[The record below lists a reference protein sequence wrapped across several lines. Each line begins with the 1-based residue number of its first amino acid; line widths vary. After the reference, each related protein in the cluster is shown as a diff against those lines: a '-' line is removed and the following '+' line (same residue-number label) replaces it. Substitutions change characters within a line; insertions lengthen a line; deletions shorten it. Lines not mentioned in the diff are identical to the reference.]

1 MSPSTSAARKT
12 AAEPS
17 DPAAV
22 PTASEQRGAPAPT
35 PERAARPPIV
45 KSEDWVAAWL
55 GLAIIALVL
64 AGVKPDVPKFKWATD
79 AAVASTVAEK
89 RPAVVALASE
99 AVAAGEQQVAAAAA
113 SLTAAV
119 ESGDRTAI
127 GKAAREV
134 GEAAKTAR
142 DGAVKKKAAELGK
155 GLADAGAFL
164 SGVFAAKSLG
174 AAAVIGLAYLL
185 LSAIGVALLGGN
197 AVRYAI
203 GFPVVYVLAW
213 VSQVIA
219 GNSTLSYWGLEYVI
233 FALVIGLFISNVI
246 GLPGWLREAVRT
258 EYFIKTGL
266 VILGASILFLEIVQA
281 GALGIAQAVLVVS
294 AVWYFCFWLARKLK
308 VDEELSVML
317 STAVSICGVSAA
329 IAACGAIH
337 GDKRKLSYVTSLVLI
352 VAVPMMV
359 VMPWVVRSLGIP
371 DVVGG
376 AWLGGTLD
384 TSGSVV
390 AAGALISEAAMKAG
404 VVVKFSQN
412 VLIGVAAFG
421 LSIWW
426 TFRKGKAAGGE
437 RPSARVIWERFPKFV
452 LGFVAASL
460 VFSFVLDPATV
471 TATKGTLGALR
482 TTWFALAF
490 TCIGLDTRLGD
501 LVSMQRGRPAAAF
514 IGAQAFN
521 VAWTLALAY
530 LLFGG
535 VLVATPIFK

>member
-1 MSPSTSAARKT
+1 MPPVTGAAPQPPQPSVA
-12 AAEPS
+12 
-17 DPAAV
+17 
-22 PTASEQRGAPAPT
+22 PTAPPPPGRAPS
-35 PERAARPPIV
+35 RPPLV

-64 AGVKPDVPKFKWATD
+64 AGVRPEAPKFKWSTD
-79 AAVASTVAEK
+79 AAVASAVAEQ
-89 RPAVVALASE
+89 RSAVVALPGDA
-99 AVAAGEQQVAAAAA
+99 AAAGEPALATAAA
-113 SLTAAV
+113 SLAAAV
-119 ESGDRTAI
+119 ERGDRIAI
-127 GKAAREV
+127 
-134 GEAAKTAR
+134 GEAARAVGDAAKAAK
-142 DGAVKKKAAELGK
+142 DGAVKKKGVELAK
-155 GLADAGAFL
+155 RLASAGAFL
-164 SGVFAAKSLG
+164 GGVFSAKNLG

-185 LSAIGVALLGGN
+185 VSAIGIALLGGDV
-197 AVRYAI
+197 ARYAA
-203 GFPVVYVLAW
+203 GFPVVYGLAW
-213 VSQVIA
+213 LAQVIA
-219 GNSTLSYWGLEYVI
+219 GNSTVSYWGLEYVI
-233 FALVIGLFISNVI
+233 FALGIGLFISNVI

-266 VILGASILFLEIVQA
+266 VLLGASILFLEIVQA
-281 GALGIAQAVLVVS
+281 GALGIAQALLVVS
-294 AVWYFCFWLARKLK
+294 AVWSFCFWLARKLK

-329 IAACGAIH
+329 IAACGAIQ
-337 GDKRKLSYVTSLVLI
+337 GDKKKLSYVTSLVLV

-359 VMPWVVRSLGIP
+359 LMPWLVRSLGIP

-412 VLIGVAAFG
+412 VLIGVAAFA
-421 LSIWW
+421 LSLWW
-426 TFRKGKAAGGE
+426 TFRSGKAGGE
-437 RPSARVIWERFPKFV
+437 RPSGRVIWDRFPKFV
-452 LGFVAASL
+452 LGFVAASV
-460 VFSFVLDPATV
+460 VFSFVLEPATV

-490 TCIGLDTRLGD
+490 TCIGLETRLGD

-514 IGAQAFN
+514 VGAQAFN

-535 VLVATPIFK
+535 VLVATPVFR